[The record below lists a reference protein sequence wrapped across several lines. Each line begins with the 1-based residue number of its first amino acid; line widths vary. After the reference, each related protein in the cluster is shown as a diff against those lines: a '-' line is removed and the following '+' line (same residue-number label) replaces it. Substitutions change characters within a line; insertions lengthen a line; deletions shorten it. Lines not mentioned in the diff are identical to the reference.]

1 MRSLYNNIIT
11 IIARLN
17 TIVVG
22 NSSILAFVIGCVII

>member
-1 MRSLYNNIIT
+1 MRILYNNIIT

>member
-17 TIVVG
+17 TIIVG